1 MVASFAFL
9 FADNYFVGKSLL
21 RIIPLTD
28 GWTNL
33 NDLMSSE
40 PLNGLT
46 HLAQGLNL
54 CADPI
59 RHVLITSHVHVRM
72 ESIIKINVIYDIV
85 SILLV
90 CTVCV
95 DAGHELHC
103 ETFVQ

>member
-1 MVASFAFL
+1 MV
-9 FADNYFVGKSLL
+9 SLTL
-21 RIIPLTD
+21 LKHWTSVQIQSGTSWSRLTY
-28 GWTNL
+28 
-33 NDLMSSE
+33 
-40 PLNGLT
+40 
-46 HLAQGLNL
+46 
-54 CADPI
+54 I
-59 RHVLITSHVHVRM
+59 RM